1 MHGILGTFGG
11 FLDEARDALSLPQ
24 LGRAILA
31 LASSLGYERCA
42 IVDAAELSVKSRRA
56 VLFTSDGARKKL
68 HAQVYREHA
77 ISRFAER
84 NEGPFTLDELRDRL
98 GIDPSEWKKSL
109 PPEAQSGTSL
119 LLPVHRRGRLVLKV
133 AVNGPNADASPLAR
147 SMLHAAAHVVY
158 DSIVALNERMPVA
171 LTNREAEC
179 LRWTSLGK
187 NVAEIGEI
195 VGISTRAVRSHL
207 KNANKKLGVNTPLE
221 ALVKLVGGTRSTAV

>member
-24 LGRAILA
+24 LGRATLA

-42 IVDAAELSVKSRRA
+42 IVDATDLSAEGRRA
-56 VLFTSDGARKKL
+56 VLFASDGSPRKL
-68 HAQVYREHA
+68 HAQIYPEHPV
-77 ISRFAER
+77 SRFAEQ

-98 GIDPSEWKKSL
+98 GIDPSEWTKSL

-187 NVAEIGEI
+187 NVAEIGKI
-195 VGISTRAVRSHL
+195 VGISTRAVRSNL
-207 KNANKKLGVNTPLE
+207 KNANKKLRVNTPLE
-221 ALVKLVGGTRSTAV
+221 ALVKLAAHNRPPS

>member
-1 MHGILGTFGG
+1 MHGVLETFGG

-42 IVDAAELSVKSRRA
+42 IVDAAELSAKSRRA
-56 VLFTSDGARKKL
+56 VLFASDGPRKKL
-68 HAQVYREHA
+68 RAQVYPEHP
-77 ISRFAER
+77 ISRFAEQS
-84 NEGPFTLDELRDRL
+84 EGPFTLDELRDRL
-98 GIDPSEWKKSL
+98 GIDPIEWKKSL

-119 LLPVHRRGRLVLKV
+119 LLPVHRHGRLVLKV
-133 AVNGPNADASPLAR
+133 ALNGPNADASPPAR
-147 SMLHAAAHVVY
+147 SMLHVAAHVVY

-179 LRWTSLGK
+179 LRWTCLGK
-187 NVAEIGEI
+187 NVAEIGKI
-195 VGISTRAVRSHL
+195 VGISASTVRSHL

-221 ALVKLVGGTRSTAV
+221 ALVKLSAHNRHPS